1 MVKLLIGTA
10 VGISLW
16 LQYRNLCISI
26 SNHSKLKKIMIDL
39 TRLQAA
45 VAAETTIDQSVETL
59 LTQLAQQIKDAGTD
73 QAALSAITDQMEA
86 NAKSLSGAITA
97 NTPAAATATAA
108 DAGTATGATAA
119 TDTAATDTTQ
129 TGGDTA
135 SADQANV
142 AQ

>member
-1 MVKLLIGTA
+1 
-10 VGISLW
+10 
-16 LQYRNLCISI
+16 
-26 SNHSKLKKIMIDL
+26 MIDL